1 MFEQLLKYNRP
12 SYLFGIHLAI
22 GIGCLF
28 SSWVLISWIYFI
40 VFTNVNRI
48 FKTRNPFQAIALIT
62 YILSFEVFARMVFT
76 SPYIPYEI
84 SKYVLVFGLAFF
96 ILRGRF
102 DNNIGW
108 LMLVLILPGL
118 LYDESDSATFQNIVF
133 NSFGPIAISLAIIYF
148 KAVTITFDQLI
159 SLLRLILLPLSAC
172 LIYVYFR
179 TPDYDEINFNLSA
192 NFDTTGGFGSNQVS
206 TILGLGGLL
215 SLIFIIF
222 RWPLTGYRIADVAL
236 FFLFSFQG
244 LLTFSR
250 GGMIG
255 MGLGILVLVYML
267 TKSGI
272 IVKSKYRIP
281 DFASYLFPLIFIGT
295 FAFQIADSI
304 TGGNLSLR
312 YQGETYGT
320 TVGAREKDL
329 NVITTNRYNIFLEDV
344 ALFTEY
350 GWLGVGVGASKYL
363 REGEVDEGT
372 AAHVELSRLIAE
384 HGIFGIGYFIL
395 LVLLYYLYI
404 QPIRHPVHKA
414 LAAALF
420 VLALYTTFHAATRTF
435 VTPLLIGLSMLNVQ
449 FREDETPAPVS
460 GK

>member
-1 MFEQLLKYNRP
+1 
-12 SYLFGIHLAI
+12 
-22 GIGCLF
+22 
-28 SSWVLISWIYFI
+28 
-40 VFTNVNRI
+40 
-48 FKTRNPFQAIALIT
+48 
-62 YILSFEVFARMVFT
+62 
-76 SPYIPYEI
+76 
-84 SKYVLVFGLAFF
+84 
-96 ILRGRF
+96 
-102 DNNIGW
+102 
-108 LMLVLILPGL
+108 
-118 LYDESDSATFQNIVF
+118 
-133 NSFGPIAISLAIIYF
+133 
-148 KAVTITFDQLI
+148 
-159 SLLRLILLPLSAC
+159 
-172 LIYVYFR
+172 
-179 TPDYDEINFNLSA
+179 
-192 NFDTTGGFGSNQVS
+192 
-206 TILGLGGLL
+206 
-215 SLIFIIF
+215 
-222 RWPLTGYRIADVAL
+222 
-236 FFLFSFQG
+236 
-244 LLTFSR
+244 
-250 GGMIG
+250 
-255 MGLGILVLVYML
+255 ML